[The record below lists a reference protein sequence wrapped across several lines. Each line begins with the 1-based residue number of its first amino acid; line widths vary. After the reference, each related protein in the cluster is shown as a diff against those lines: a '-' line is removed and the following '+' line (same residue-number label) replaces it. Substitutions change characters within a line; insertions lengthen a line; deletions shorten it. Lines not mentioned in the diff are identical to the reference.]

1 MRAGRTPTTAG
12 DSERP
17 GLSWGNLLRW
27 VAVAMSVAL
36 LGLGLLIRVPPLI
49 VIAALFA
56 GAAWLYRRKERPG
69 AIVLVVLF
77 VLVLLLNAP
86 FIIPSL
92 AAPASTIDFLPTVI
106 VTLLGI
112 VGTISAIAVIRR
124 GTTSEGGARM
134 IAMGAATVLVVA
146 AAVTTIAKI
155 AYPDVS
161 ARPGDIS
168 LVTEDFEFS
177 EESLTASGGRI
188 AVFVDNK
195 DATLHTF
202 TVEELAVDL
211 EIPAGEPGR
220 ITFAAEPGTYEF
232 FCRPHEADM
241 RGTLRISG

>member
-1 MRAGRTPTTAG
+1 M
-12 DSERP
+12 
-17 GLSWGNLLRW
+17 
-27 VAVAMSVAL
+27 
-36 LGLGLLIRVPPLI
+36 I
-49 VIAALFA
+49 VI
-56 GAAWLYRRKERPG
+56 
-69 AIVLVVLF
+69 
-77 VLVLLLNAP
+77 LLA
-86 FIIPSL
+86 
-92 AAPASTIDFLPTVI
+92 
-106 VTLLGI
+106 I

-124 GTTSEGGARM
+124 GATSYGGARM
-134 IAMGAATVLVVA
+134 VAMGAATVLVVA
-146 AAVTTIAKI
+146 AVVTTI

-177 EESLTASGGRI
+177 EQSLTASGGRI

-202 TVEELAVDL
+202 TVEKLAVDL

-232 FCRPHEADM
+232 FCRPHESDM

>member
-1 MRAGRTPTTAG
+1 MRTGRTPTVAEG
-12 DSERP
+12 SERT

-27 VAVAMSVAL
+27 MAMAMSVAF
-36 LGLGLLIRVPPLI
+36 LGLLVLLRIPPLI
-49 VIAALFA
+49 VFALIFA
-56 GAAWLYRRKERPG
+56 GALWLYRRKERPG
-69 AIVLVVLF
+69 AIVLAVLF
-77 VLVLLLNAP
+77 VLVLLLNGP

-106 VTLLGI
+106 VILLAI

-124 GTTSEGGARM
+124 GATRDGGARM
-134 IAMGAATVLVVA
+134 VAMGAATVLVVA
-146 AAVTTIAKI
+146 AVVTTIAKI

-177 EESLTASGGRI
+177 EQNLTASGGRI
-188 AVFVDNK
+188 AVFVDNN
-195 DATLHTF
+195 DATFHTF

-211 EIPAGEPGR
+211 QVPAGEPAR
-220 ITFAAEPGTYEF
+220 ITFDAEPGTYEF

-241 RGTLRISG
+241 RGTLRVSG

>member
-1 MRAGRTPTTAG
+1 MKMPFCSRCGVSSAISDAR
-12 DSERP
+12 
-17 GLSWGNLLRW
+17 L
-27 VAVAMSVAL
+27 VQKVAL
-36 LGLGLLIRVPPLI
+36 VGVLHAVVSADRCRCRRQAMTESNRPLATSGLDHPVI
-49 VIAALFA
+49 VI
-56 GAAWLYRRKERPG
+56 
-69 AIVLVVLF
+69 
-77 VLVLLLNAP
+77 LLA
-86 FIIPSL
+86 
-92 AAPASTIDFLPTVI
+92 
-106 VTLLGI
+106 I

-124 GTTSEGGARM
+124 GATSYGGARM
-134 IAMGAATVLVVA
+134 VAMGAATVLVVA
-146 AAVTTIAKI
+146 AVVTTI

-177 EESLTASGGRI
+177 EQSLTASGGRI

-202 TVEELAVDL
+202 TVEKLAVDL

-232 FCRPHEADM
+232 FCRPHESDM